1 MGYEPTGNTREFG
14 IKLSQITING
24 LTLTAQ
30 ASSPTR
36 IRVGESDDLHIVIPL
51 EGGAETTTAAGRF
64 RWRANEA
71 AALFSAEGD
80 FLGLSERKATVSAK
94 LDAKRCQAILHSM
107 RSNYDQIN
115 MSGIFE
121 TRIVLMKH
129 GQLSFTG
136 LIKRY
141 IELVDS
147 ILPNEKAARILGLDD
162 VFYRHVALMIA
173 PEIFLSESNPENK
186 LLTSSQKSV
195 DAICDI
201 ARNPA
206 NNLLTL
212 TEMERISGLSART
225 LQYAFRRRFGCSPLE
240 WQRRERL
247 YLAKAMLMSASE
259 TINIT
264 STCYQTG
271 FASPSKFTEYYRRQ
285 FGETPSETVRRARGK
300 IN

>member
-1 MGYEPTGNTREFG
+1 
-14 IKLSQITING
+14 
-24 LTLTAQ
+24 
-30 ASSPTR
+30 
-36 IRVGESDDLHIVIPL
+36 
-51 EGGAETTTAAGRF
+51 
-64 RWRANEA
+64 
-71 AALFSAEGD
+71 
-80 FLGLSERKATVSAK
+80 
-94 LDAKRCQAILHSM
+94 M

-147 ILPNEKAARILGLDD
+147 ILPNEKPARILGLDD

-240 WQRRERL
+240 
-247 YLAKAMLMSASE
+247 
-259 TINIT
+259 
-264 STCYQTG
+264 
-271 FASPSKFTEYYRRQ
+271 
-285 FGETPSETVRRARGK
+285 
-300 IN
+300 